1 MNGEPATAGSRRRR
15 VADPRSL
22 TISASFSAKEI
33 ERLDRVAGR
42 LGWSRSKLVAECVA
56 LALGSPGDGRV
67 SLDDVRN
74 PALPGLEKPLEESGA
89 DEGGPS

>member
-1 MNGEPATAGSRRRR
+1 MIAEEGASPKRRR
-15 VADPRSL
+15 VADSRNV
-22 TISASFSAKEI
+22 TVSASFSAREI

-67 SLDDVRN
+67 PLDEVCN
-74 PALPGLEKPLEESGA
+74 PALPGLEKPLDKPDGH
-89 DEGGPS
+89 EGGPL

>member
-1 MNGEPATAGSRRRR
+1 MGEEATASRRRR
-15 VADPRSL
+15 VSDPRNI
-22 TISASFSAKEI
+22 TVSASFSTREI

-56 LALGSPGDGRV
+56 LALGNPGDGKV

-74 PALPGLEKPLEESGA
+74 PALPGLEKPLEESHG
-89 DEGGPS
+89 DEGGPL